1 MKQFDRRLRVL
12 ETAAG
17 VEPYKP
23 WRRVIVDVGESE
35 EEVFE
40 REGIGPDDNVIVRVI
55 LDPGGPLPDPNEL
68 GLRPRLLK
76 NVEIEAVPRRRN
88 PGVGGRQGRGR
99 Q

>member
-1 MKQFDRRLRVL
+1 MKQFEKRLRAL

-17 VEPYKP
+17 LKSPKSFKP

-35 EEVFE
+35 AEVFE

-55 LDPGGPLPDPNEL
+55 IDPGGPLPDPNEL

-76 NVEIEAVPRRRN
+76 NVEIET
-88 PGVGGRQGRGR
+88 GLK
-99 Q
+99 